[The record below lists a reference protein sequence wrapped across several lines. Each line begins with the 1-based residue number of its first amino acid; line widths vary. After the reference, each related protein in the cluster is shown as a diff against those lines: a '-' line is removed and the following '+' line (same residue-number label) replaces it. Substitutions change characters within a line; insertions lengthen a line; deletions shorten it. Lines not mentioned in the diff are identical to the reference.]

1 MLKTVLQ
8 LNIFKFEIE
17 IFCNIRNVCTVTFYK
32 CNILAEQKYNF
43 FKGVVDCDF
52 TFLTLVCVM
61 LLFEHKQYLQSYDTE
76 SSIQTEISS
85 FKILS
90 VQCLQKWQQM
100 FLTVVYIFIKI
111 KPIFKTVSF
120 FLHCDH
126 FHDKCVYFPQFFSA
140 ISIWWWLT
148 LLTLK
153 DRDSHPR
160 LKITIVLKCFITFE
174 PLILSECFKKCWYH
188 IRYHIC
194 LIWILG
200 GSVMYVNNNY
210 IVHTDHFHFFLLHSL
225 YFSLILCVVCES
237 FAWFVFLLQKNLCNC
252 FHY

>member
-43 FKGVVDCDF
+43 FKVVVDCDF

-76 SSIQTEISS
+76 SSMQTEISS

-120 FLHCDH
+120 FALWSFSWQVCIFSPIFFCN
-126 FHDKCVYFPQFFSA
+126 FHMVMTYFINPQ
-140 ISIWWWLT
+140 
-148 LLTLK
+148 
-153 DRDSHPR
+153 RPR
-160 LKITIVLKCFITFE
+160 QPPAAK
-174 PLILSECFKKCWYH
+174 
-188 IRYHIC
+188 
-194 LIWILG
+194 
-200 GSVMYVNNNY
+200 NNY
-210 IVHTDHFHFFLLHSL
+210 CS
-225 YFSLILCVVCES
+225 
-237 FAWFVFLLQKNLCNC
+237 
-252 FHY
+252 